1 MLPNLTELLQNKV
14 GQTLTQYVT
23 DKLQESPTAAGKAV
37 TMALPALLG
46 GLVKNHADG
55 NKMAALFD
63 LITGPRVDSSTT
75 QLPAQE
81 TGSQLLGSVLGDT
94 SWLSKLI
101 ASKSGI
107 SGTSAVSLLATAFPM
122 VLGALRS
129 HIQSG
134 NLSQAQFAEQ
144 LSSQQGFLGKL
155 LDGDFLGSLGI
166 GAGLGAAG
174 AALSGVGG
182 TAAKAAQQVATPG
195 GGGLPKW
202 IWLVAAAAIA
212 ALFMTFCSSK
222 KPAPE
227 PAPVAPASD
236 VAVDA
241 STPAASEPAVLPAS
255 AVVAEAA
262 DASAP
267 AAPVSADDGSV
278 RYENGIL
285 SVYFA
290 TGKTDFD
297 TALAQTL
304 SNEIVQQGKEGK
316 KLAVSGFTDPRGN
329 AELNAELSKK
339 RAQAVRDFLVAQG
352 VPEANVELVKPKDTT
367 GHEGS
372 DAENR
377 RVDVSVQ

>member
-297 TALAQTL
+297 TALAQML
-304 SNEIVQQGKEGK
+304 ANDIVQQGKEGK

>member
-1 MLPNLTELLQNKV
+1 MISNLTELLQNKV

-55 NKMAALFD
+55 NKMTALFD
-63 LITGPRVDSSTT
+63 LITGLRVDSSAT
-75 QLPAQE
+75 QLPSQE
-81 TGSQLLGSVLGDT
+81 TGNQLLGSVLGDT

-129 HIQSG
+129 HIQTG

-174 AALSGVGG
+174 AALSGAGS
-182 TAAKAAQQVATPG
+182 TAAKTVQQVATPG
-195 GGGLPKW
+195 SGGLPKW

-212 ALFMTFCSSK
+212 ALFMAFCSPK

-227 PAPVAPASD
+227 SVPAAPASG
-236 VAVDA
+236 VAPDA
-241 STPAASEPAVLPAS
+241 GTPPASEPALPAS
-255 AVVAEAA
+255 AVASEAA
-262 DASAP
+262 SA
-267 AAPVSADDGSV
+267 AAPVNADDGSV
-278 RYENGIL
+278 KYENGVL

-297 TALAQTL
+297 TALAQML
-304 SNEIVQQGKEGK
+304 ANDIVQQGKEGK

-329 AELNAELSKK
+329 AKLNAELSKK

>member
-1 MLPNLTELLQNKV
+1 MISNLTELLQNKV

-55 NKMAALFD
+55 NKMTALFD
-63 LITGPRVDSSTT
+63 LITGPCVDSSAT
-75 QLPAQE
+75 QLPSQE
-81 TGSQLLGSVLGDT
+81 TGNQLLGSVLGDT

-129 HIQSG
+129 HIQTG

-174 AALSGVGG
+174 AALSGAGSA
-182 TAAKAAQQVATPG
+182 AAKTVQQVATPG
-195 GGGLPKW
+195 SGGLPKW

-212 ALFMTFCSSK
+212 ALFMAFCSPK

-227 PAPVAPASD
+227 SVPAAPASG
-236 VAVDA
+236 VATD
-241 STPAASEPAVLPAS
+241 SGTPPASEPAVLPAS
-255 AVVAEAA
+255 AVVSEVA

-278 RYENGIL
+278 RYENGVL

-297 TALAQTL
+297 TALAQML
-304 SNEIVQQGKEGK
+304 ANDIVQQGKEGK

-329 AELNAELSKK
+329 AKLNAELSKK